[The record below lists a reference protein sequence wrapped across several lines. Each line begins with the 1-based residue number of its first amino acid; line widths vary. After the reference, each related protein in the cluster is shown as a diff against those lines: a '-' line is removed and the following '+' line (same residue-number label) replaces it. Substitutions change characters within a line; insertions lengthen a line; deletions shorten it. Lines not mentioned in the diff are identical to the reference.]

1 MIARVRQ
8 DSLSFRWAPKP
19 PIAPV
24 EIHRT
29 QEPLDQGLLELLPRM
44 PPAWQPFIKDV
55 RPEGISIAVWKD
67 GTAWARELAR
77 FGSSSVVLTCTG
89 EIYRRRAGALHQRTL
104 IMTRE
109 QAATLRQHAP
119 LALAFDGAAIMI
131 FRFLRSD
138 DPLALR
144 SSAERLLNPEV
155 AQP

>member
-19 PIAPV
+19 PAAPV

-29 QEPLDQGLLELLPRM
+29 QEPLDPKLIELLPRT
-44 PPAWQPFIKDV
+44 PQAWQPFIKDV

-89 EIYRRRAGALHQRTL
+89 EIYRRRAWALHERTL

-109 QAATLRQHAP
+109 QAAALRLYAP
-119 LALAFDGAAIMI
+119 LALAFDGAAIML

-138 DPLALR
+138 DPAALG
-144 SSAERLLNPEV
+144 SSAERLLNPEGG
-155 AQP
+155 QS